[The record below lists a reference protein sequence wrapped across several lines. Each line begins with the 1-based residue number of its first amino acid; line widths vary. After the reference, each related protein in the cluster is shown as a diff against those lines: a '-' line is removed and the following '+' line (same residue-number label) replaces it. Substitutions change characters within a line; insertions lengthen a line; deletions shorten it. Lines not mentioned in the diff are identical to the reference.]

1 MKFSV
6 RGWFLWCASQ
16 NLLGAIVNEFSPSQ
30 PLNIWG
36 GFSLGKF
43 INSVTFSQVLAASA
57 ANHSRLQ
64 CKSGVLLKNVPL

>member
-6 RGWFLWCASQ
+6 QGWFLWCVSQ
-16 NLLGAIVNEFSPSQ
+16 NLLGAIINEFSPSQ

-43 INSVTFSQVLAASA
+43 TNSVTFSQVFASA

-64 CKSGVLLKNVPL
+64 CKSGVLLKNVLL